1 VFQESP
7 GDKAS
12 VLADKA
18 SHLGDVGLQSL
29 VGRELCTEVN
39 QLSYSLPFPCW
50 YIALILYF
58 LKKGGTGQAS
68 VIPRNS

>member
-18 SHLGDVGLQSL
+18 SHLGDVDLQSL
-29 VGRELCTEVN
+29 VEE
-39 QLSYSLPFPCW
+39 S
-50 YIALILYF
+50 
-58 LKKGGTGQAS
+58 S
-68 VIPRNS
+68 VQK